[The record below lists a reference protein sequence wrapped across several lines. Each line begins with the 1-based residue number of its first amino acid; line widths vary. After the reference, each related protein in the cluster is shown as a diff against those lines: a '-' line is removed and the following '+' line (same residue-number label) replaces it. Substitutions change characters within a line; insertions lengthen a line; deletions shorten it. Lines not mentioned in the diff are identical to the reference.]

1 VRVDHLGRR
10 RSRTDLLAVRCAPA
24 IGVAG
29 AFGVVLAGDDA
40 ADQRVWLP
48 MG

>member
-1 VRVDHLGRR
+1 MSTILAAGGRV
-10 RSRTDLLAVRCAPA
+10 TDLLAGRCAPA

-40 ADQRVWLP
+40 ADQRVWMP

>member
-1 VRVDHLGRR
+1 MGLLTIRNLTVRG
-10 RSRTDLLAVRCAPA
+10 APA

-40 ADQRVWLP
+40 ADQRVWMP